1 MPGELTPSQLLAMAA
16 AGQLDMDAGAERPA
30 ADTNTAATTTTTT
43 NADAANAA
51 DASTAA
57 TDAANGEGTQDDEKP
72 APIASKSG
80 AYQIPY
86 DKLVEARNER
96 DQFKQERDQAKQER
110 DLLRS
115 QVEQLNAQAQAN
127 LAQQQEN
134 AQSRADAG
142 QGATQADK
150 NLEAMQKAAAS
161 GVDMTLFG
169 DFSEEAIAEGLVKYV
184 EQVVSQRLAPMQQE
198 AAQRAELTAQEAHLK
213 AIYGKHPDAGDLVES
228 TQWNQWLASQPA
240 FARAAIEQ
248 VMQSGSTAQVI
259 EVFDTFKA
267 AQGNAATV
275 DPLKAAIEAAGKQ
288 VPNTLSDLP
297 GGVAGKSDAE
307 VLSVANNPGDLLGAF
322 AGKTP
327 EQIERMMNSV

>member
-16 AGQLDMDAGAERPA
+16 AGQLNMDEGAERPA

-43 NADAANAA
+43 TADAAAAA
-51 DASTAA
+51 DASTAQA
-57 TDAANGEGTQDDEKP
+57 NAAAGEGTQDDEQP
-72 APIASKSG
+72 APIAAKSG
-80 AYQIPY
+80 NYTIPY
-86 DKLVEARNER
+86 DKLVEARTQR
-96 DQFKQERDQAKQER
+96 DQFKQERD
-110 DLLRS
+110 LLHA

-248 VMQSGSTAQVI
+248 VMQSGTTAQVI

-267 AQGNAATV
+267 TQGTAATV